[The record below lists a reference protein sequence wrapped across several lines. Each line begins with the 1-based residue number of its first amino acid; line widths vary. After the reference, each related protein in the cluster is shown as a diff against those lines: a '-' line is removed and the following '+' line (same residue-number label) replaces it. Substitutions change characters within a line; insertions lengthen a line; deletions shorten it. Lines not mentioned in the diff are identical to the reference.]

1 MVWNTSNE
9 NEFLNLT
16 FLKKT
21 YDNSISRFNN
31 FIFFTYLYNKICHIS
46 IMVSNLREKD
56 QSLLQLNDSNKDL
69 PPLKTN
75 KLAIQLG
82 RPINLN

>member
-1 MVWNTSNE
+1 
-9 NEFLNLT
+9 
-16 FLKKT
+16 
-21 YDNSISRFNN
+21 
-31 FIFFTYLYNKICHIS
+31 
-46 IMVSNLREKD
+46 MVSNLREKD